1 MMTIIPA
8 IDIKNGNCVRLLQG
22 RMDAETVY
30 SHDPV
35 KIAMQWQNEGAQI
48 IHIVDLDGAVEKTPK
63 NLNLIREIIKSV
75 DVDIQVGGGIR
86 DEETIALYVESGVA
100 RVVIG
105 TEAIKNP
112 KLVVDACKHYPG
124 RIIVG
129 IDARNGM
136 VSIEGWTQ
144 TTDVSA
150 VDLAKRFEDSGVCAI
165 NFTDIQ
171 RDGMQS
177 GPNIEETQRLAQAVA
192 IPVVASGGVS
202 GLQDIK
208 KLLPLEKFGVVGI
221 ITGKAL
227 YTGALSLKEAISL
240 CKSRSSC
247 LDKTKMQ

>member
-1 MMTIIPA
+1 M
-8 IDIKNGNCVRLLQG
+8 
-22 RMDAETVY
+22 
-30 SHDPV
+30 
-35 KIAMQWQNEGAQI
+35 

-63 NLNLIREIIKSV
+63 NLNLIREIVQSV
-75 DVDIQVGGGIR
+75 VVDIQIGGGVR
-86 DEETIALYVESGVA
+86 DEETVALYIEAGAA

-112 KLVVDACKHYPG
+112 KLVFDVCKRYPG
-124 RIIVG
+124 RIVVG

-136 VSIEGWTQ
+136 VSVEGWTQ

-150 VDLAKRFEDSGVCAI
+150 IDLAKRFEDKGVCAI

-177 GPNIEETQRLAQAVA
+177 GPNIAETRRLAQAVN

-202 GLQDIK
+202 GLEDIK
-208 KLLPLEKFGVVGI
+208 KIMPLEQYGVVGV

-227 YTGALSLKEAISL
+227 YEGAMSLKEAIAL
-240 CKSRSSC
+240 
-247 LDKTKMQ
+247 TKNQ

>member
-1 MMTIIPA
+1 MMNIIPA

-35 KIAMQWQNEGAQI
+35 KIAVQWQNEGAQI

-63 NLNLIREIIKSV
+63 NLNLIREIIQSV

-86 DEETIALYVESGVA
+86 DEETIALYIESGVT

-105 TEAIKNP
+105 TEAVKNP
-112 KLVVDACKHYPG
+112 KLVVDACKRYPG

-144 TTDVSA
+144 TTDVPA
-150 VDLAKRFEDSGVCAI
+150 VDLARRFEDSGVCAV

-177 GPNIEETQRLAQAVA
+177 GPNIEETRKLAQAMT

-202 GLQDIK
+202 GIEDIK
-208 KLLPLEKFGVVGI
+208 KLLLLEEYGVVGV

-227 YTGALSLKEAISL
+227 YAGAMSLNEAIL
-240 CKSRSSC
+240 
-247 LDKTKMQ
+247 LAKTR

>member
-1 MMTIIPA
+1 MMNIIPA

-35 KIAMQWQNEGAQI
+35 KIAIQWQNEGAQI

-75 DVDIQVGGGIR
+75 DVEIQVGGGIR
-86 DEETIALYVESGVA
+86 DEETIALYIESGVA

-105 TEAIKNP
+105 TEAVRNP
-112 KLVVDACKHYPG
+112 KLIIDSCKRYPG
-124 RIIVG
+124 RIVVG
-129 IDARNGM
+129 IDARSGM
-136 VSIEGWTQ
+136 VSIEGWTE
-144 TTDVSA
+144 TTDESA
-150 VDLAKRFEDSGVCAI
+150 VDLAKQFEDSGVCAI

-177 GPNIEETQRLAQAVA
+177 GPNIEETRRLAQSVA

-202 GLQDIK
+202 GLKDIK
-208 KLLPLEKFGVVGI
+208 RLLSLEEFGVVGI

-227 YTGALSLKEAISL
+227 YAGAMSLKEAIL
-240 CKSRSSC
+240 LAKSS
-247 LDKTKMQ
+247 